1 MSTSNQDQ
9 ELAVMFIQNLKNI
22 TPISFS
28 NSQLSVSQGI
38 NLLQELG
45 QLEY

>member
-9 ELAVMFIQNLKNI
+9 ELAVIFIQNLKNI

-28 NSQLSVSQGI
+28 NSQLSVSHGI